1 MKIKFAALFVCPFLL
16 SAPAQADFLAVKVQL
31 DSWQASADGAFGQ
44 TGASVAQEFRS
55 KNQLSLGLA
64 LEHPIPLLPNLAVRY
79 QQLEHTGRVELA
91 QTFALAGQ
99 SFAVGSQI
107 NSTLDLSQLDL
118 VLYYELLDNN
128 LIELDLGAMVKRIN
142 GKAAASNQ
150 ASLGSEQSVKGN
162 IPMLYA
168 ATRLNLVGT
177 SWQFFAQASGV
188 TPGRHQAHDV
198 SAGLAF
204 QWIDTMMMDGAI
216 RLGYRD
222 SKLELDNLQGLSTRM
237 DYSGVF
243 VGLELSF

>member
-1 MKIKFAALFVCPFLL
+1 MKAKFAVFLALPLLL
-16 SAPAQADFLAVKVQL
+16 STAAQADFLAVKVQL

-44 TGASVAQEFRS
+44 TGSSLPQNFSS
-55 KNQLSLGLA
+55 KNQLSLGLT

-79 QQLEHTGRVELA
+79 QSLKHVGRVELA

-99 SFAVGSQI
+99 SFPIGSQL
-107 NSTLDLSQLDL
+107 SSKLDLSHLDL

-128 LIELDLGAMVKRIN
+128 LFELDFGAMVKRID
-142 GKAAASNQ
+142 GTAEVSSQAA
-150 ASLGSEQSVKGN
+150 LRSEQSVKGS

-198 SAGLAF
+198 SAGFAF
-204 QWIDTMMMDGAI
+204 QFIDTMMMDGAL

-222 SKLELDNLQGLSTRM
+222 SKLELDNLQGLSSTM

-243 VGLELSF
+243 LGLELSF